1 MLMNAKLSRTPPP
14 AVPTLRSGHIRA
26 MWKRQNEN
34 GRKNKKNTEQEKK
47 TKQERKNET
56 K

>member
-1 MLMNAKLSRTPPP
+1 MLMNAKLSRTPPKNP
-14 AVPTLRSGHIRA
+14 NPLPPSPGHIRA

-34 GRKNKKNTEQEKK
+34 GRKNKK